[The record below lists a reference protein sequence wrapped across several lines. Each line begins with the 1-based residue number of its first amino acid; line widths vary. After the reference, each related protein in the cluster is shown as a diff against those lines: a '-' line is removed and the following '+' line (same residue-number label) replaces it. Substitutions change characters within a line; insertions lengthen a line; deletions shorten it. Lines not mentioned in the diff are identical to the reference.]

1 LGEGGKEGFLVD
13 SNALSVRP
21 ILKILEMNK
30 IYLLVLSF
38 CFGSCGLMIHGTKQ
52 NVRFNCKQDA
62 EVKLNLDVLGRTN
75 QLLTIPRKNL
85 DGLVRISAEGCE
97 TKEMMLPLK
106 NTLGSWLDVPWVFF
120 PYGSIFLH
128 LDMMYDSD
136 IATENEINV
145 ELNCKN

>member
-1 LGEGGKEGFLVD
+1 MK
-13 SNALSVRP
+13 
-21 ILKILEMNK
+21 K

-38 CFGSCGLMIHGTKQ
+38 CLGSCGLMIHGTKQ

-75 QLLTIPRKNL
+75 QLLTVPRKNL
-85 DGLVRISAEGCE
+85 DGLVRISATGCE

-106 NTLGSWLDVPWVFF
+106 NTAGSWLDVPWALL
-120 PYGSIFLH
+120 PYGLIFLH
-128 LDMMYDSD
+128 VDIMFYSH

-145 ELNCKN
+145 ELNCK